1 LGADLEV
8 LFAGNDIVGVI
19 RRVMYGLQDLEN
31 FVFSTF
37 ESEPA

>member
-8 LFAGNDIVGVI
+8 LFAGNEIVGVVG
-19 RRVMYGLQDLEN
+19 RVMNGLQDFEN
-31 FVFSTF
+31 LVLSTF